1 MMDTLQEKLQ
11 AEMKSALKNK
21 DKQRLG
27 VIRLILAGIKQAEI
41 DRQKPLDDPDIT
53 AILQKM
59 AKQRRDAVQQ
69 YRDANRTDL
78 ADQESFELTVI
89 QEFLPQP
96 FTDAEL
102 EALIEE
108 VIGRTGAQDPKA
120 MGQVMNAL
128 RPLVQGRCDMAHV
141 SQKVKRRLQAI
152 P

>member
-1 MMDTLQEKLQ
+1 
-11 AEMKSALKNK
+11 MKSALRNK

-41 DRQKPLDDPDIT
+41 DRQKPLDDPGIT

-69 YRDANRTDL
+69 YRDANRPDL

-96 FTDAEL
+96 LTDAEL

-108 VIGRTGAQDPKA
+108 VISRTGAQDPKA

-128 RPLVQGRCDMAHV
+128 RPLVQGRCDMAQV
-141 SQKVKRRLQAI
+141 SQKVRRRLQAI

>member
-1 MMDTLQEKLQ
+1 MTDTLQEKLQ
-11 AEMKSALKNK
+11 AEMKSALRNK

-41 DRQKPLDDPDIT
+41 DRQKPLDDPGIT

-69 YRDANRTDL
+69 YRDANRPDL

-96 FTDAEL
+96 LTDAEL

-108 VIGRTGAQDPKA
+108 VISRTGAQDPKA

-128 RPLVQGRCDMAHV
+128 RPLVQGRCDMAQV
-141 SQKVKRRLQAI
+141 SQKVRRRLQAI